1 VRGVADGT
9 ALFVFRG
16 LRTSERKTGGS
27 DGGRPHSDSMEAP
40 GPSTIEERLRRLGIE
55 PEELEES
62 FIRGSGP
69 GGQKINKT
77 SSTVRLVHRP
87 SGLEVR
93 CQDERSQAQNR
104 ATALER
110 LCAAL
115 ETRQRAAAAA
125 RRAEREKERRRQR
138 PKPPRV
144 KRRMLEDKRRR
155 GETKAGRR
163 KPGSE

>member
-1 VRGVADGT
+1 MSDPSAT
-9 ALFVFRG
+9 A
-16 LRTSERKTGGS
+16 T
-27 DGGRPHSDSMEAP
+27 DD
-40 GPSTIEERLRRLGIE
+40 RLRRLGVNPEDIE
-55 PEELEES
+55 ET

-87 SGLEVR
+87 SGVEVR
-93 CQDERSQAQNR
+93 CQSERSQAQNR
-104 ATALER
+104 LIAMER

-115 ETRQRAAAAA
+115 ESRQRAAAAA
-125 RRAEREKERRRQR
+125 QQAEREKERRRKR

-144 KRRMLEDKRRR
+144 KRRMVADKRRR

-163 KPGSE
+163 PPGQE